1 MVSAK
6 QTISK
11 IRFPPL
17 RPFLPCLDPVLLPLF
32 CRDRMTAQNN
42 FAEQRKQPPSTT
54 PWLTEE
60 IYFQGYRCPR
70 WYCCAGLVLIF
81 LCGPASIGFIILAG
95 ILYLVYKT
103 FYLEGH
109 TPQSLWKYCYLV
121 LLFYYL
127 VYKTFYQDLAEQH
140 QTEKKNK
147 KKKNTT
153 KNKQFS

>member
-60 IYFQGYRCPR
+60 IYFQGYSCPR

-109 TPQSLWKYCYLV
+109 TPQSLWKD
-121 LLFYYL
+121 
-127 VYKTFYQDLAEQH
+127 YQDLAEQH